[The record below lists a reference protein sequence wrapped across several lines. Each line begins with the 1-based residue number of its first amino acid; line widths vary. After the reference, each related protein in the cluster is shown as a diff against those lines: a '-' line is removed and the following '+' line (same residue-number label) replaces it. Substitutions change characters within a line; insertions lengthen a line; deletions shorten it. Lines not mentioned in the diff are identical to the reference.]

1 MDDTDTTTVA
11 MRPCCLNARERHG
24 ASAPKFGEAIGH
36 LFEDDAA
43 VEPIIVET
51 RRSTFAARHEVGHAI
66 VTAVLGGEVG
76 RVTILG
82 QALAECRVPADAPWP
97 HRVAVDL
104 AGDAATVGDLPANE
118 LDWHVTAVRAVGGGM
133 CDRCRAVRS
142 IVVGLRHPPNEDVI
156 AEFRRI
162 ETILAEFF
170 ARSEVRS
177 LVSDIAWDL
186 FDEGTIT
193 GEYIEDHFGPRVR
206 ELKLEI

>member
-11 MRPCCLNARERHG
+11 MRPCCPDARERHG

-36 LFEDDAA
+36 LFEDDEA

-82 QALAECRVPADAPWP
+82 QALAECRMPADAPWS

-104 AGDAATVGDLPANE
+104 AGDAATVGELPEAE
-118 LDWHVTAVRAVGGGM
+118 LKWHIGAVRMCGGGL

-142 IVVGLRHPPNEDVI
+142 ITVGLRHPPDDQVI
-156 AEFRRI
+156 GEFRRM
-162 ETILAEFF
+162 EAALAEFF
-170 ARSEVRS
+170 ARPEVRS